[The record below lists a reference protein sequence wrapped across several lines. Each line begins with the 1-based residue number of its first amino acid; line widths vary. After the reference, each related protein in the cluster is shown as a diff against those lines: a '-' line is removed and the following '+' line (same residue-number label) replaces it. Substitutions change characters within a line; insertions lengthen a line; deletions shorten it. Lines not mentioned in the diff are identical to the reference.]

1 MYFPSTRSPIAGT
14 ATLIGLNGALRQ
26 PVDRAFLE
34 INRLWN
40 GLT

>member
-14 ATLIGLNGALRQ
+14 AALIGLIGVPRQ
-26 PVDRAFLE
+26 PVDRVRLE